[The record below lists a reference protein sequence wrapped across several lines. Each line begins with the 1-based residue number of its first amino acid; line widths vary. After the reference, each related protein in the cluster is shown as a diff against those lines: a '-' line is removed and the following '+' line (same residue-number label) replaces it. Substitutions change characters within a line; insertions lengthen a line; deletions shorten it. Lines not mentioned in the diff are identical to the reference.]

1 MESIGCEDEGNW
13 SLSEDL
19 IDVNVGI
26 DEGNEGSTCVEDNQY
41 GGINVR
47 KYLPKINNIRK
58 LAKSSYLDDNSLS
71 KLDVPMKNP
80 PSLPKQITGKKEG

>member
-1 MESIGCEDEGNW
+1 M
-13 SLSEDL
+13 SEDL
-19 IDVNVGI
+19 TDVNVSI
-26 DEGNEGSTCVEDNQY
+26 DEENEGSTCVEDNQD
-41 GGINVR
+41 GGINVS

-58 LAKSSYLDDNSLS
+58 LAKRSYLDDNRPF